1 MLAVLLFGPP
11 GAGKGT
17 QAAAVAAASGVPHI
31 ATGDMFREHLRS
43 DSELGRLARS
53 YMDRGE
59 LVPDD
64 VTIGMLGR
72 AHRRSRTRPAA
83 SCWTGSRAHSTRPAA
98 LDRLLAERGARVS
111 GVLDIEVHGDELV
124 RRLAGR
130 LVCRESSHPYHV
142 TDAPPAVPGVC
153 DIDGSELY
161 HRDDDREDV
170 IRNRVAVFEQETRPV
185 REHYRAL
192 GTPIVTIDGARDRAE
207 VEADL
212 VQAVRG
218 LEQLVILRK
227 SRRELERMAAAG
239 SVVARTLA
247 LLRDRARPGVTTG
260 ELDRAAEAFIRDQGG
275 VPTFKGYHGFPASI
289 CASPND
295 MVVHGIP
302 GAYAL
307 PQGDVLSV
315 DVGVTLRG
323 WVADS
328 GYTFWVGEGEPPEEV
343 RRLLTACR
351 ASLFAAVEQC
361 VDGHHLSDLGHA
373 VQTRVEADGFGVIR
387 SLVGHGV
394 GRRMHEDPQIPNY
407 GRRGGARCCA
417 PA

>member
-64 VTIGMLGR
+64 VTIGMLGER
-72 AHRRSRTRPAA
+72 ISQPDAAGGFVLDGFPRTLDQA
-83 SCWTGSRAHSTRPAA
+83 AA

-111 GVLDIEVHGDELV
+111 AVLDIEVHGDELV
-124 RRLAGR
+124 RRLSGR
-130 LVCRESSHPYHV
+130 LVCRASSHPYHV
-142 TDAPPAVPGVC
+142 TDAPPAVPGIC

-185 REHYRAL
+185 REHYLAL

-218 LEQLVILRK
+218 LEQ
-227 SRRELERMAAAG
+227 S
-239 SVVARTLA
+239 
-247 LLRDRARPGVTTG
+247 
-260 ELDRAAEAFIRDQGG
+260 
-275 VPTFKGYHGFPASI
+275 
-289 CASPND
+289 
-295 MVVHGIP
+295 
-302 GAYAL
+302 
-307 PQGDVLSV
+307 
-315 DVGVTLRG
+315 
-323 WVADS
+323 
-328 GYTFWVGEGEPPEEV
+328 
-343 RRLLTACR
+343 
-351 ASLFAAVEQC
+351 
-361 VDGHHLSDLGHA
+361 
-373 VQTRVEADGFGVIR
+373 
-387 SLVGHGV
+387 
-394 GRRMHEDPQIPNY
+394 
-407 GRRGGARCCA
+407 
-417 PA
+417 